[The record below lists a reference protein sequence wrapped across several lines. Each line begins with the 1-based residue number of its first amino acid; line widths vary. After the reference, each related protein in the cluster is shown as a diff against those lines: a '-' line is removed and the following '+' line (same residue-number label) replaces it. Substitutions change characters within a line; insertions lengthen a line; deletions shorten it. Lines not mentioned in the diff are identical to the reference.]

1 MSVLS
6 EAQRTCASL
15 QFLLLD
21 QDSDGFIGSHELGTY
36 LRAIGL
42 YPAQSDIAS
51 YIALVDP
58 EEQGRVSQESALAL
72 YEKLYPQRTTPE
84 ELYAALKVLDDD
96 ADGYLTTT
104 QLRHILVNLGA
115 RISQEDAE
123 EILRDV
129 EKDREGMI
137 MVDDIIQLLM
147 PTEGEECL

>member
-6 EAQRTCASL
+6 EAQRTRASL

-21 QDSDGFIGSHELGTY
+21 QDSDGFISSHELGAY

-42 YPAQSDIAS
+42 YPSQSDIAS

-58 EEQGRVSQESALAL
+58 GEQGRVSQESALAL
-72 YEKLYPQRTTPE
+72 YEKLYPQRTTAE

-115 RISQEDAE
+115 RISQEEAE
-123 EILRDV
+123 EILCDV

-147 PTEGEECL
+147 PTGGEECL